1 MNNMKHLE
9 RSTIVIKA
17 ILVVVLTTMAISGL
31 KSQVNYYQTTLSG
44 SYPSAIGISTKA
56 LGNYSFA
63 AGGFSQATSSYSI
76 ALGFYSFA
84 TYSKA
89 IAIGSAVKSNVY
101 KSIVIG
107 SGSYDHGKYLENNV
121 MESLMVGFN
130 SKYPTLFVVQPEEQ
144 DLNYTKTG
152 KIGIGNVTSPLAKLH
167 LRADEGEDAAIYVQP
182 HNWLEGDGAGL
193 ALGDMSHGISAM
205 KDKGLIFNTS
215 SSYNFNGGLIK
226 YGMDAREGSV
236 LLCTDSEGTA
246 VWAQLEMPAPSP
258 WLTSGTNDIY
268 FSAGKVGIGT
278 INTYGYELAVLGKIL
293 ADEVMIKH
301 PVDWGDYVFKPEYK
315 LMPVN
320 ELAAFVKLNSHL
332 PGVPSEKE
340 VSENGYG
347 LAQMNEILLKKV
359 EELTLYIIQQQE
371 MLQKQQEISQ
381 KQQDEINNLKEVIY

>member
-1 MNNMKHLE
+1 MKN
-9 RSTIVIKA
+9 R
-17 ILVVVLTTMAISGL
+17 ILLISIALFVTSALYSQCTNCDGTSVSGL
-31 KSQVNYYQTTLSG
+31 NA
-44 SYPSAIGISTKA
+44 SAIGTNTVVDGHSA
-56 LGNYSFA
+56 FA
-63 AGGFSQATSSYSI
+63 SGFASQATGFYST

-84 TYSKA
+84 TYSKSV
-89 IAIGSAVKSNVY
+89 AIGSYIKANKDR
-101 KSIVIG
+101 SIVIG
-107 SGSYDHGKYLENNV
+107 SGSYSYGKYLENNT
-121 MESLMVGFN
+121 ERSLIVGFN
-130 SKYPTLFVVQPEEQ
+130 SIFPTLSVKEPANQN
-144 DLNYTKTG
+144 DLLTKTG
-152 KIGIGNVTSPLAKLH
+152 RVGIGNVLDQYGILNPLAKLH

-371 MLQKQQEISQ
+371 MLQKQQ
-381 KQQDEINNLKEVIY
+381 DEINKLKEVIY

>member
-1 MNNMKHLE
+1 MKNIFKLLLTFVLTW
-9 RSTIVIKA
+9 SITIVYGQI
-17 ILVVVLTTMAISGL
+17 TT
-31 KSQVNYYQTTLSG
+31 VNNNVTLSK
-44 SYPSAIGISTKA
+44 YASAIGKDNVSTGYYSTA
-56 LGNYSFA
+56 IGRNNQATGNGSFSFGFTNYTIGEYSVA
-63 AGGFSQATSSYSI
+63 IGSYLKTTQSNSIIIGSGLQNTPMENNIANSVMIGGFSN
-76 ALGFYSFA
+76 L
-84 TYSKA
+84 
-89 IAIGSAVKSNVY
+89 
-101 KSIVIG
+101 
-107 SGSYDHGKYLENNV
+107 
-121 MESLMVGFN
+121 
-130 SKYPTLFVVQPEEQ
+130 PTLIVFGSSSGIG
-144 DLNYTKTG
+144 TTG

-381 KQQDEINNLKEVIY
+381 KQQDEINKLKEVIY

>member
-1 MNNMKHLE
+1 MKRLLITSIVLLFSSSFLIAQTPCVVCDDSYAVPGA
-9 RSTIVIKA
+9 STIGTNNNAQGGRSI
-17 ILVVVLTTMAISGL
+17 ILGSF
-31 KSQVNYYQTTLSG
+31 SQTLS
-44 SYPSAIGISTKA
+44 T
-56 LGNYSFA
+56 GN
-63 AGGFSQATSSYSI
+63 FS
-76 ALGFYSFA
+76 
-84 TYSKA
+84 
-89 IAIGSAVKSNVY
+89 IAIGSRVKAMAGKCVA
-101 KSIVIG
+101 IG
-107 SGSYDHGKYLENNV
+107 SGISSDYMFVNH
-121 MESLMVGFN
+121 MQESLMVGFN
-130 SKYPTLFVVQPEEQ
+130 SNLSTFFVSMSEGF
-144 DLNYTKTG
+144 NRTG
-152 KIGIGNVTSPLAKLH
+152 RVAIGNVVNQYGQMDPLAKLH

-371 MLQKQQEISQ
+371 MLQKQQ
-381 KQQDEINNLKEVIY
+381 DEINKLKEVIY